1 MGLEKI
7 SCNGT
12 FHIVALD
19 HRQSLKKI
27 INPKNPKVVSRK
39 TLEQIKLKF
48 SKVFSPQ
55 ASGILLDPIYGK
67 PAIRAVRNKCGLLIS
82 LEESGYE
89 ETKEGRITSL
99 IKNFGPESVKK
110 MGGDAAKLL
119 IYYNPNAKTAK
130 QQKKVVE
137 EVAEKCIEINLPF
150 VCEVLVY
157 PYKEKD
163 FEKEKSKL
171 IIRSAKEI
179 SRLGIDLLKTEFP
192 GSLEDKIEKN
202 ETKCKKLTKVSKVP
216 WVLLSRGIDFEKFK
230 EQLRISMK
238 FGCSGF
244 MVGRALWQDYFQ
256 VKNKEEFLKNKCLER
271 IKELKEVVKRK
282 I

>member
-1 MGLEKI
+1 MSLEKI
-7 SCNGT
+7 SSKGF

-19 HRQSLKKI
+19 HRQSLKKM
-27 INPKNPKVVSRK
+27 INPGNPEKVSKK

-48 SKVFSPQ
+48 SKVFSSQ
-55 ASGILLDPIYGK
+55 ASGILLDPIYGR
-67 PAIRAVRNKCGLLIS
+67 PVMNAIKNKCGLLIS
-82 LEESGYE
+82 LEESGYQ

-99 IKNFGPESVKK
+99 IKNFGPENVKK

-119 IYYNPNAKTAK
+119 IYFNPKAKTAK
-130 QQKKVVE
+130 QQKKLVK
-137 EVAEKCIEINLPF
+137 EVAERCREIDLPF
-150 VCEVLVY
+150 VCEFLVY
-157 PYKEKD
+157 PYKEKN

-171 IIRSAKEI
+171 IIQSPKEI

-192 GSLEDKIEKN
+192 GELE
-202 ETKCKKLTKVSKVP
+202 CKKLAKVGKVP

-230 EQLRISMK
+230 EQLKISMK

-256 VKNKEEFLKNKCLER
+256 VKNKEEFLKKICLNR
-271 IKELKEVVKRK
+271 LKELKEIASKK
-282 I
+282 FI